1 MYFTVL
7 YCITAEETAEG
18 LARANG
24 VWWLGHI
31 LRRDEDN
38 VLRKALDLIVE
49 GQRGKGRPRMK
60 WRSRVEEEIGK
71 VGLKAEDSWD
81 RVK

>member
-1 MYFTVL
+1 M
-7 YCITAEETAEG
+7 
-18 LARANG
+18 
-24 VWWLGHI
+24 
-31 LRRDEDN
+31 RRDEDN